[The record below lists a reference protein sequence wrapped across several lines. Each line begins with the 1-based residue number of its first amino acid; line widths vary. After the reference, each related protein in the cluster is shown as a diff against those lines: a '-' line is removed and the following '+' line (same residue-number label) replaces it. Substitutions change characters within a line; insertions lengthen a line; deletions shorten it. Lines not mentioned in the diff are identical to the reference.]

1 MYYEQLFTKNIVSYS
16 LLPEEIS
23 NPLIDMLV
31 YGISKKMGNSGALNL
46 PLPESV
52 ESGGGPPASQ
62 WVLVGV
68 IGSSELGTPDRLM
81 KVETLKQKK
90 PEHGETVL
98 TFFSS

>member
-1 MYYEQLFTKNIVSYS
+1 MYYDQLFTKNIVSYS
-16 LLPEEIS
+16 LLPDEIS

-31 YGISKKMGNSGALNL
+31 YGISKKMGNSSSLNL
-46 PLPESV
+46 PPPESV
-52 ESGGGPPASQ
+52 EAGDGPLASQ

-81 KVETLKQKK
+81 KLETLKQKK
-90 PEHGETVL
+90 TDHGETVL